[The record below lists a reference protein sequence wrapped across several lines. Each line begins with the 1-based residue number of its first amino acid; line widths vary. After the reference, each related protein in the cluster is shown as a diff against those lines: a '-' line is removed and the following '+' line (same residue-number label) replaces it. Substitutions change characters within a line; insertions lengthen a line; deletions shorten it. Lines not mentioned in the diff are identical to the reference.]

1 MSRGV
6 TIALAIIL
14 AAVAASANAEDY
26 YLYKP
31 QKVQSGDIPA
41 PGDGVLTRTI
51 TIQRGDTLSKLS
63 RRYNGRSS
71 FFSQILLFNKIR
83 NPDLIY
89 AGNTLRVPLT
99 RAEGAAAKSGETPRE
114 AGNVKKAKPESAMEH
129 ATRRHQSSRETH
141 QGMAG
146 KQLFNR
152 GMRAFAKGRY
162 REAIDIFDKYLA
174 AYPNS
179 ADAPEAALYK
189 AESYMRLS
197 GR

>member
-1 MSRGV
+1 MARRV
-6 TIALAIIL
+6 AIAMVIIL
-14 AAVAASANAEDY
+14 AAVAASAGAEDY

-89 AGNTLRVPLT
+89 AGDTLRVPLT
-99 RAEGAAAKSGETPRE
+99 RAEGAAKAGETPRE
-114 AGNVKKAKPESAMEH
+114 AGNAKEARPGRAMEH
-129 ATRRHQSSRETH
+129 ATKRHHH
-141 QGMAG
+141 QTRPARAMAG
-146 KQLFNR
+146 KQLFSR
-152 GMRAFAKGRY
+152 GMRAYAKGRY
-162 REAIDIFDKYLA
+162 REAIDIFDRYLA

-189 AESYMRLS
+189 AECYMRLS
-197 GR
+197 GGR